1 MSETVTRDLNGAVR
15 NVRRAASHS
24 VKLLKAAAGLSDGRP
39 TAALLA
45 ANDSSAEPSPLRAL
59 PSIICAHTEMT
70 GSIMTTDELYVHGKI
85 KGDVR
90 AAAITV
96 CAGGAVQGD
105 LIAET
110 IIIDGAVEGR
120 IEAQHVLLRAGAVVN
135 GEIVHGS
142 LGVDTAAMFE
152 GTIKR
157 VATPAA
163 VAAE

>member
-1 MSETVTRDLNGAVR
+1 MSETVARDLNGAVQ

-24 VKLLKAAAGLSDGRP
+24 VTLLKAAAGLSDGRHTVAP
-39 TAALLA
+39 VA
-45 ANDSSAEPSPLRAL
+45 ANESSAEPSPPPAP
-59 PSIICAHTEMT
+59 PSIISAHTEMT
-70 GSIMTTDELYVHGKI
+70 GSITTTDELHVHGKI

-90 AAAITV
+90 ATAITV
-96 CAGGAVQGD
+96 CAGGAVHGD
-105 LIAET
+105 LSAET

-120 IEAQHVLLRAGAVVN
+120 IEARHVLLRAGAVVT

-157 VATPAA
+157 AA
-163 VAAE
+163 AIAAE

>member
-1 MSETVTRDLNGAVR
+1 MSETVTHDLNGAMH

-24 VKLLKAAAGLSDGRP
+24 VTLLKAATGLSDGR
-39 TAALLA
+39 AKVALLA
-45 ANDSSAEPSPLRAL
+45 ANDSIAEPSPLRAP
-59 PSIICAHTEMT
+59 PSIISAHTEMT
-70 GSIMTTDELYVHGKI
+70 GSITTTDELHVHGKI

-96 CAGGAVQGD
+96 CAGGAVHGD

-110 IIIDGAVEGR
+110 ILIDGAVEGR
-120 IEAQHVLLRAGAVVN
+120 MEAQHVLLRAGAVVT

-142 LGVDTAAMFE
+142 LGVDTAAVFE

-157 VATPAA
+157 AATSAT
-163 VAAE
+163 AAE